1 MPPHAVQPYLGGS
14 SEQRFSIDT
23 VLLLA
28 AVAVVAVV
36 KVMLVVLICIFDWAK
51 RKRSKRED
59 NNKQP

>member
-36 KVMLVVLICIFDWAK
+36 KVMLVVLICDF
-51 RKRSKRED
+51 
-59 NNKQP
+59 